1 MNKLRKTFLL
11 LSLQEQCRADRQA
24 DWLSLHH
31 RDREWFLAQPS
42 QNRWHLAQN
51 WLQAFSSPPHWRML
65 PSPLLIVFIGVLLGV
80 GLMSGLLEFQ
90 SHQRINIWWWLL
102 LAVWL
107 PVLWWL
113 LGLWL
118 GRTAENSI
126 WAKNL
131 ISRLPSHS
139 PGDVNTP
146 LLRLTA
152 QAMSQQVSLG
162 FALGLAGTFFI
173 YLLLSDLAFGWS
185 STLDVTSKAVH
196 EIVQALSKPWSTLWP
211 GAVPSLELV
220 EQSRFFRAENTPSA
234 SAETAGHWW
243 RFLLMNLL
251 CYVVAPRIVSFAWAE
266 WQLSRAQ
273 ERLFTQDACIDGW
286 WQRLHFEEVRQHAA
300 PAPRNQATPS
310 LEISVSSEN
319 TANIQADAPWPQ
331 LDGIVCAGRWQSDKL
346 DSSVALLPP
355 GVRSL
360 PRLPSDQLSGHVS
373 PGQAFL
379 LLCKGWEP
387 PTGSIADLCQRMH
400 ELQVRLYIW
409 PAPLPGMKKERTN
422 QLRESWQLFVPQLPP
437 SCHLLD
443 VRNHV

>member
-24 DWLSLHH
+24 DWLSLHQ
-31 RDREWFLAQPS
+31 RDREWFLEQPP
-42 QNRWHLAQN
+42 QNRWNLAHH
-51 WLQAFSSPPHWRML
+51 WLQAFSEQHHWRML
-65 PSPLLIVFIGVLLGV
+65 PSPLLMSFIGVLLGV

-102 LAVWL
+102 LGVWL

-113 LGLWL
+113 LGLLL

-126 WAKNL
+126 WAKSL
-131 ISRLPSHS
+131 ISRLS
-139 PGDVNTP
+139 PHTRRDVNTP

-162 FALGLAGTFFI
+162 FAFGLAVTFFL
-173 YLLLSDLAFGWS
+173 YLVLSDLAFGWS
-185 STLDVTSKAVH
+185 STLDITSEAVH
-196 EIVQALSKPWSTLWP
+196 QIVQVLSKPWSILWP

-220 EQSRFFRAENTPSA
+220 EQSRFFRTENTPSA
-234 SAETAGHWW
+234 IAETAGQWW

-286 WQRLHFEEVRQHAA
+286 WQRLHFEEVRQHAS
-300 PAPRNQATPS
+300 PAPRNQLPPAREIPVSFEHTP
-310 LEISVSSEN
+310 N
-319 TANIQADAPWPQ
+319 TRTAAHWPR
-331 LDGIVCAGRWQSDKL
+331 LDGIVCAGQWPSDTL
-346 DSSVALLPP
+346 DSSVDILPP
-355 GVRSL
+355 GIRSL
-360 PRLPSDQLSGHVS
+360 PRLASDQLPERAS
-373 PGQAFL
+373 PVQAFL

-387 PTGSIADLCQRMH
+387 PTGSTADLCQKMH
-400 ELQVRLYIW
+400 ELQVKLYLW
-409 PAPLPGMKKERTN
+409 PAPLPGMRTERVS

-443 VRNHV
+443 V